1 MFHIWNGITGREVI
15 LALLAYTP
23 LDSFTG
29 QLRRKRGETG
39 RLTIYRLIRIH
50 FPVHGGSCV
59 G

>member
-1 MFHIWNGITGREVI
+1 MFYLWNGITGREVI

-39 RLTIYRLIRIH
+39 RLTI
-50 FPVHGGSCV
+50 
-59 G
+59 